1 MFIDN
6 INISNFRNIES
17 LSLLFENPITILYG
31 ENGQGKTN
39 IVESIYVLTN
49 ATSFR
54 TKNFKEMIKVNENEA
69 NIEGIFKNKKKTSKF
84 KVSLKQN
91 GKVAFINDLLITKF
105 SDYIGKVN
113 AICFS
118 PEDVSIFKDFPG
130 DRRQFLD
137 KELSIL
143 FPIYIKQLIAFRKI
157 LEERNDLLKQT
168 IDYDLLDIIDDKLIE
183 TSYDVYKRR
192 KWLILKIIEFGSII
206 YQKITNQNQT
216 IRIEYNTFLDELD
229 KKQYYSKAKEIY
241 KKNLKKDIEKMYTH
255 IGIHK
260 DDFKVFLNDL
270 EIDMYASQGQQRLIS
285 MCMKLAVSDI
295 VEKVNN
301 EQPIIILDDAFSELD
316 AFKKNK
322 LFDYILSK
330 NQVFIT
336 CTDYKN
342 IINAKTNKNVTLL
355 HIKEGKILERRS
367 I

>member
-1 MFIDN
+1 MFIEN
-6 INISNFRNIES
+6 INISNFRNIDS
-17 LSLLFENPITILYG
+17 LSLLCKNPITILYG

-39 IVESIYVLTN
+39 IVESIYVLAN

-54 TKNFKEMIKVNENEA
+54 TTNFKEMIKVNENFS
-69 NIEGIFKNKKKTSKF
+69 NIEGIFRNNKKSSKF
-84 KVSLKQN
+84 KISLKQN
-91 GKVAFINDLLITKF
+91 GKVAFINDLMITKF

-137 KELSIL
+137 KELSSL

-157 LEERNDLLKQT
+157 LEERNNLLKQE
-168 IDYDLLDIIDDKLIE
+168 IDYDLLDVIDDKLIE
-183 TSYDVYKRR
+183 SSYDVYKRR
-192 KWLILKIIEFGSII
+192 KWLILKIIEFASII
-206 YQKITNQNQT
+206 YQKITNKNQT
-216 IRIEYNTFLDELD
+216 IRIEYHTFLDEPD
-229 KKQYYSKAKEIY
+229 KEKYYQKAKEIY
-241 KKNLKKDIEKMYTH
+241 KNNLKKDVEKMHTN

-260 DDFKVFLNDL
+260 DDFKVFLNEL

-285 MCMKLAVSDI
+285 LCMKLAVSDI
-295 VEKVNN
+295 IEKASN

-316 AFKKNK
+316 LFKKNK
-322 LFDYILSK
+322 LFEYILNK

-342 IINAKTNKNVTLL
+342 IINEKTNKNVTLL